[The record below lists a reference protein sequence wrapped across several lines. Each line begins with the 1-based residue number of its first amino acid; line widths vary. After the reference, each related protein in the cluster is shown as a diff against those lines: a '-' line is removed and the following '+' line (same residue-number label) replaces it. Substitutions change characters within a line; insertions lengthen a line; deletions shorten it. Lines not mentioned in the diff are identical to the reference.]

1 MHKSKIQTV
10 LQVWIH
16 SCPIWQELENGN
28 ITFAEEL
35 DFEVDEL
42 ERVYENNDKI

>member
-1 MHKSKIQTV
+1 MNLHIQKV
-10 LQVWIH
+10 YIYICRLCIN
-16 SCPIWQELENGN
+16 SWQELENGN